1 MLHGCAMISERSGDP
16 FVLPDENKCDRAH
29 SFGSDKSANNAD
41 GNYVAVVQE
50 KIYILIYRKKK
61 LFFTRDIYKTIAR
74 GVSHLKHLSISIMI
88 KYVMF
93 HHNLFIIHHNLL
105 CTHTIMYL
113 ASARINSLF
122 HQWNILHNYKTLYMP
137 RNCQN
142 IIEII
147 LNISMLS

>member
-1 MLHGCAMISERSGDP
+1 MREKEKERSRERRGQEKKDAFLTHALCVGPGGRLLHGCAMISERSGDP

-50 KIYILIYRKKK
+50 KIYILIYRKKINFSS
-61 LFFTRDIYKTIAR
+61 LGARYKTIDR

-88 KYVMF
+88 KYFMF

-105 CTHTIMYL
+105 CTHT
-113 ASARINSLF
+113 F
-122 HQWNILHNYKTLYMP
+122 T
-137 RNCQN
+137 
-142 IIEII
+142 
-147 LNISMLS
+147 